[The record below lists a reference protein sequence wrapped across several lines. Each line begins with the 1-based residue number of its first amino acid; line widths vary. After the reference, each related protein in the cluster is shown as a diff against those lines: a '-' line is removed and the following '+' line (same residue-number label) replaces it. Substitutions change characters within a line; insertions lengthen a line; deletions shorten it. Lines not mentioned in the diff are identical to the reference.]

1 MKKNHAKFRYFKVVL
16 ALLLLLST
24 FPFLIGNAA
33 YNNCCGLAKAIFDN
47 LPVYD
52 SSIQSEGNIKDYIF
66 PNETFTILCKDG
78 NSYFISYST
87 ANGPTLGYVF
97 TGFMFD
103 TYSTCMGIV
112 TSYSSVYYGPDTT
125 TYERSGSVNSGEY
138 VAILA
143 SESNWYFI
151 EYDTSNGRKRAYV
164 PAQNVSIQYAED
176 SNIPLFGNVC
186 GELTISSK
194 INVRQGPSTLYSVYG
209 SVSNQKADLLKVEDD
224 FYYIRYSLNS
234 GKLKTGYIAISDYN
248 VPNSLFS

>member
-33 YNNCCGLAKAIFDN
+33 YNNCCGLAKAVFDN

-66 PNETFTILCKDG
+66 PNETFTILCKDE

-248 VPNSLFS
+248 AQ

>member
-33 YNNCCGLAKAIFDN
+33 YNNCCGLAKAVFDN

-112 TSYSSVYYGPDTT
+112 TSYSSVYYGPNTT

-248 VPNSLFS
+248 AQ

>member
-16 ALLLLLST
+16 ALLLLLSS
-24 FPFLIGNAA
+24 FPLLIVNAA
-33 YNNCCGLAKAIFDN
+33 YNNCCGLAKAVFDN

-248 VPNSLFS
+248 AQ

>member
-248 VPNSLFS
+248 AQ

>member
-33 YNNCCGLAKAIFDN
+33 YNNCCGLAKAVFDN

-87 ANGPTLGYVF
+87 ANGPTIGYVF

-248 VPNSLFS
+248 AQ

>member
-33 YNNCCGLAKAIFDN
+33 YNNCCGLAKAVFDN

-78 NSYFISYST
+78 HSYFISYST

-248 VPNSLFS
+248 AQ

>member
-33 YNNCCGLAKAIFDN
+33 YNNCCGLAKAVFDN

-248 VPNSLFS
+248 TQ

>member
-33 YNNCCGLAKAIFDN
+33 YNNCCGLAKAVFDN

-194 INVRQGPSTLYSVYG
+194 INVLQGPSTLYSVYG

-248 VPNSLFS
+248 AQ

>member
-1 MKKNHAKFRYFKVVL
+1 MLHIIIAVDSPKQYL
-16 ALLLLLST
+16 IT
-24 FPFLIGNAA
+24 FPYTILVF
-33 YNNCCGLAKAIFDN
+33 N
-47 LPVYD
+47 LKETLK
-52 SSIQSEGNIKDYIF
+52 ITFF

-143 SESNWYFI
+143 SESNWYLLNMTLLGKKTCVCSRPKCF
-151 EYDTSNGRKRAYV
+151 Y
-164 PAQNVSIQYAED
+164 SICRR
-176 SNIPLFGNVC
+176 F
-186 GELTISSK
+186 
-194 INVRQGPSTLYSVYG
+194 
-209 SVSNQKADLLKVEDD
+209 
-224 FYYIRYSLNS
+224 
-234 GKLKTGYIAISDYN
+234 
-248 VPNSLFS
+248 

>member
-33 YNNCCGLAKAIFDN
+33 YNNCCGLAKAVFDN

-78 NSYFISYST
+78 NFYFISYST

-248 VPNSLFS
+248 AQ

>member
-33 YNNCCGLAKAIFDN
+33 YNNCCGLAKAVFDN
-47 LPVYD
+47 LPVFD
-52 SSIQSEGNIKDYIF
+52 SCIQSEGNIKDYIF

-248 VPNSLFS
+248 AQ

>member
-33 YNNCCGLAKAIFDN
+33 YNNCCGLAKAVFDN

-112 TSYSSVYYGPDTT
+112 TSYSSDYYGPDTT

-248 VPNSLFS
+248 AQ

>member
-33 YNNCCGLAKAIFDN
+33 YNNCCGLAKAVFDN
-47 LPVYD
+47 IPVYD

-248 VPNSLFS
+248 AQ

>member
-1 MKKNHAKFRYFKVVL
+1 MKKNHAKLRYFKVVL

-33 YNNCCGLAKAIFDN
+33 YNNCCGLAKAVFDN

-234 GKLKTGYIAISDYN
+234 GTLKTGYIAISDYN
-248 VPNSLFS
+248 AQ

>member
-33 YNNCCGLAKAIFDN
+33 YNNCCGLAKAVFDN

-112 TSYSSVYYGPDTT
+112 TNYSSVYYGPDTT

-248 VPNSLFS
+248 AQ

>member
-33 YNNCCGLAKAIFDN
+33 YNNCCGLAKAVFDN

-176 SNIPLFGNVC
+176 SNISLFGNVC

-194 INVRQGPSTLYSVYG
+194 INVRQGPSTRYSVYG

-248 VPNSLFS
+248 AQ

>member
-33 YNNCCGLAKAIFDN
+33 YNNCCGLAKAVFDN

-125 TYERSGSVNSGEY
+125 TYERSGSINSGEY

-248 VPNSLFS
+248 AQ

>member
-33 YNNCCGLAKAIFDN
+33 YNNCCGLAKAVFDN

-87 ANGPTLGYVF
+87 ANGPALGYVF

-248 VPNSLFS
+248 AQ

>member
-33 YNNCCGLAKAIFDN
+33 YNNCCGLAKAVFDN

-78 NSYFISYST
+78 YSYFISYST

-248 VPNSLFS
+248 AQ

>member
-33 YNNCCGLAKAIFDN
+33 YNNCCGLAKAVFDN

-209 SVSNQKADLLKVEDD
+209 SISNQKADLLKVEDD

-248 VPNSLFS
+248 AQ

>member
-33 YNNCCGLAKAIFDN
+33 YNNCCGAVFDN

-248 VPNSLFS
+248 AQ

>member
-33 YNNCCGLAKAIFDN
+33 YNNCCGLAKAVFDN

-164 PAQNVSIQYAED
+164 PAQNISIQYAED

-248 VPNSLFS
+248 AQ

>member
-33 YNNCCGLAKAIFDN
+33 YNNCCGLAKAVFDN

-112 TSYSSVYYGPDTT
+112 TSYSSVYYGSDTT

-248 VPNSLFS
+248 AQ

>member
-33 YNNCCGLAKAIFDN
+33 YNNCCGLAKAVFDN

-143 SESNWYFI
+143 SESSWYFI

-248 VPNSLFS
+248 AQ

>member
-33 YNNCCGLAKAIFDN
+33 YNNCCGLAKAVFDN

-125 TYERSGSVNSGEY
+125 TYGRSGSVNSGEY

-248 VPNSLFS
+248 AQ

>member
-33 YNNCCGLAKAIFDN
+33 YNNCCGLAKAVFDN

-52 SSIQSEGNIKDYIF
+52 SSIQSEGKIKDYIF

-164 PAQNVSIQYAED
+164 PAPNVSIQYAED

-248 VPNSLFS
+248 AQ

>member
-1 MKKNHAKFRYFKVVL
+1 MKKNHAKFRYFKVIL

-33 YNNCCGLAKAIFDN
+33 YNNCCGLAKAVFDN

-248 VPNSLFS
+248 AQ

>member
-33 YNNCCGLAKAIFDN
+33 YNNCCGLAKAVFDN

-112 TSYSSVYYGPDTT
+112 TSYSSGYYGPDTT

-248 VPNSLFS
+248 AQ

>member
-33 YNNCCGLAKAIFDN
+33 YNNCCGLAKAVFDN

-52 SSIQSEGNIKDYIF
+52 SSIQSEGNIKDSIF

-248 VPNSLFS
+248 AQ

>member
-24 FPFLIGNAA
+24 FPFLIGNPA
-33 YNNCCGLAKAIFDN
+33 YNNCCGLAKAVFDN

-248 VPNSLFS
+248 AQ

>member
-16 ALLLLLST
+16 ALLLLFST

-33 YNNCCGLAKAIFDN
+33 YNNCCGLAKAVFDN

-248 VPNSLFS
+248 AQ

>member
-33 YNNCCGLAKAIFDN
+33 YNNCCGLAKAVFDN

-125 TYERSGSVNSGEY
+125 TYERSGSVNSREY

-248 VPNSLFS
+248 AQ

>member
-33 YNNCCGLAKAIFDN
+33 YNNCCGLAKAVFDN

-112 TSYSSVYYGPDTT
+112 TSYSSVYYWPDTT

-248 VPNSLFS
+248 AQ

>member
-33 YNNCCGLAKAIFDN
+33 YNNCCGLAKAVFDN

-103 TYSTCMGIV
+103 TYSTYMGIV

-248 VPNSLFS
+248 AQ

>member
-16 ALLLLLST
+16 ALLLLPST

-33 YNNCCGLAKAIFDN
+33 YNNCCGLAKAVFDN

-248 VPNSLFS
+248 AQ

>member
-33 YNNCCGLAKAIFDN
+33 YNNCCGLAKAVFDN

-248 VPNSLFS
+248 SQ

>member
-33 YNNCCGLAKAIFDN
+33 YNNCCGLAKAVFDN

-176 SNIPLFGNVC
+176 SNIPLFGNAC

-248 VPNSLFS
+248 AQ

>member
-33 YNNCCGLAKAIFDN
+33 YNNCCGLAKAVFDN

-103 TYSTCMGIV
+103 TYSTCMWIV

-248 VPNSLFS
+248 AQ

>member
-33 YNNCCGLAKAIFDN
+33 YNNCCGLAKAVFDN

-103 TYSTCMGIV
+103 TYSICMGIV

-248 VPNSLFS
+248 AQ

>member
-33 YNNCCGLAKAIFDN
+33 YNNCCGLAKAVFDN

-125 TYERSGSVNSGEY
+125 TYERSGCVNSGEY

-248 VPNSLFS
+248 AQ